1 MVWGQQD
8 VFAQLIGLKASPNQG
23 DVNSVHLYKY
33 KNFEREEKKIVKRL
47 MIFDVFFEFV
57 NLRL

>member
-23 DVNSVHLYKY
+23 DVNSGHIYKY
-33 KNFEREEKKIVKRL
+33 KNFECEEKKIVK
-47 MIFDVFFEFV
+47 MSMTFDDFF
-57 NLRL
+57 